1 VMTSG
6 SMRTT
11 SCAAAV
17 PTHAPAVNK
26 ANARSRMQPRSQCLV
41 LSMGVA
47 QLLRAFIYSM
57 YFNPH
62 NGYRDLRYSTRSD
75 ISALFNPRDFF
86 VL

>member
-1 VMTSG
+1 
-6 SMRTT
+6 
-11 SCAAAV
+11 
-17 PTHAPAVNK
+17 
-26 ANARSRMQPRSQCLV
+26 
-41 LSMGVA
+41 MGVA